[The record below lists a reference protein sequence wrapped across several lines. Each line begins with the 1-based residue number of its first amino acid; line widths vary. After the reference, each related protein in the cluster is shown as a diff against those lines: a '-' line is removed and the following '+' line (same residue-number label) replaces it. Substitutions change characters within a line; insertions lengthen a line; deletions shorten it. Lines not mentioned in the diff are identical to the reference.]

1 MEELAVNKKE
11 FQEAYELNQRI
22 IAAAQMAQK
31 SLYEMCV
38 LLKQMRDSKKY
49 KVLGYDNFEEYC
61 EEEAGF
67 SSRNARN
74 YISIIE
80 NISEEKRK
88 TFSAFG
94 MGKLS
99 LLASLSE
106 SQQEEIQQK
115 VDLEDVSVREL
126 KAEIARLKEEKQ
138 KADKAAAD
146 ANQQR
151 IAMQSDLLSAKS
163 KNRSLS
169 HELEDARK
177 MSGDAKGLA
186 ARLKAAERELSIADQ
201 DNYNKLEAQ
210 RIEYQKKINAL
221 QKQLNDAGKMRE
233 VAVETIPDY
242 EAVFKAYYH
251 AAVMAIKEMMTFLQ
265 SLDKGTSYQ
274 GKCFDLADDLA
285 DAMSDALYD
294 KKTDIEKIYA
304 EEGIL

>member
-186 ARLKAAERELSIADQ
+186 ARLKDAERELSIADQ

-294 KKTDIEKIYA
+294 KKTGIEKIYA

>member
-1 MEELAVNKKE
+1 MELAVNKNE

-22 IAAAQMAQK
+22 IATAQMAQK
-31 SLYEMCV
+31 NLYEMCV

-169 HELEDARK
+169 HELEEARK

-221 QKQLNDAGKMRE
+221 QKQLDDSGKMRE
-233 VAVETIPDY
+233 VAVETVEVPATKEIF
-242 EAVFKAYYH
+242 EAYCGTVRSAFEQLARF
-251 AAVMAIKEMMTFLQ
+251 VST
-265 SLDKGTSYQ
+265 LDKTIKQDYVEEVTGLLDQ
-274 GKCFDLADDLA
+274 LDDDL
-285 DAMSDALYD
+285 YD
-294 KKTDIEKIYA
+294 II
-304 EEGIL
+304 

>member
-1 MEELAVNKKE
+1 MEELAVNKNE

-22 IAAAQMAQK
+22 IATAQMAQK

-38 LLKQMRDSKKY
+38 LLKQMRDSKQY
-49 KVLGYDNFEEYC
+49 KVLGYYNFEDYC
-61 EEEAGF
+61 EEEVGMNR
-67 SSRNARN
+67 RNAYR
-74 YISIIE
+74 YIAVIE
-80 NISEEKRK
+80 NIKNVTSM
-88 TFSAFG
+88 SQIG
-94 MGKLS
+94 MTKLS

-106 SQQEEIQQK
+106 SQQEEIQQT
-115 VDLEDVSVREL
+115 VNVEDVSVREL

-138 KADKAAAD
+138 KADKAASD

-169 HELEDARK
+169 HELEEAKK
-177 MSGDAKGLA
+177 MSGDAKGLTE
-186 ARLKAAERELSIADQ
+186 RLKAAERDLSVAYQ

-221 QKQLNDAGKMRE
+221 QKQLDDAGRMRE
-233 VAVETIPDY
+233 VAVETVPDY
-242 EAVFKAYYH
+242 EAVFRAYYH

-294 KKTDIEKIYA
+294 KKTGIEKIYA

>member
-1 MEELAVNKKE
+1 
-11 FQEAYELNQRI
+11 
-22 IAAAQMAQK
+22 
-31 SLYEMCV
+31 
-38 LLKQMRDSKKY
+38 
-49 KVLGYDNFEEYC
+49 
-61 EEEAGF
+61 
-67 SSRNARN
+67 
-74 YISIIE
+74 
-80 NISEEKRK
+80 
-88 TFSAFG
+88 
-94 MGKLS
+94 
-99 LLASLSE
+99 
-106 SQQEEIQQK
+106 
-115 VDLEDVSVREL
+115 
-126 KAEIARLKEEKQ
+126 
-138 KADKAAAD
+138 
-146 ANQQR
+146 
-151 IAMQSDLLSAKS
+151 
-163 KNRSLS
+163 
-169 HELEDARK
+169 

-186 ARLKAAERELSIADQ
+186 ARLKDVERELSIADQ

>member
-1 MEELAVNKKE
+1 MEELAVNKNE

-38 LLKQMRDSKKY
+38 LLKQMRDGKQY
-49 KVLGYDNFEEYC
+49 KVLGYYNFEEYC
-61 EEEAGF
+61 EEEVGMKH
-67 SSRNARN
+67 SNAYR
-74 YISIIE
+74 YISIVE
-80 NISEEKRK
+80 NVKNFPSMGQI
-88 TFSAFG
+88 G
-94 MGKLS
+94 MTKLS

-106 SQQEEIQQK
+106 SQQEEIQQA
-115 VDLEDVSVREL
+115 VNVEDVSVREL

-169 HELEDARK
+169 HELEEARK

-186 ARLKAAERELSIADQ
+186 ARLKDAERELSIADQ

-294 KKTDIEKIYA
+294 KKTGIEKIYA

>member
-1 MEELAVNKKE
+1 MELAVNKNE

-38 LLKQMRDSKKY
+38 LLKQMRDGKQY
-49 KVLGYDNFEEYC
+49 KVLGYYNFEEYC
-61 EEEAGF
+61 EEEVGMKH
-67 SSRNARN
+67 SNAYR
-74 YISIIE
+74 YISIVE
-80 NISEEKRK
+80 NVKNFPSMGQI
-88 TFSAFG
+88 G
-94 MGKLS
+94 MTKLS

-106 SQQEEIQQK
+106 SQQEEIQQT
-115 VDLEDVSVREL
+115 VNVEDVSVREL

-169 HELEDARK
+169 HELEEAK
-177 MSGDAKGLA
+177 KLSGDAKGLA

-294 KKTDIEKIYA
+294 KKTGIEKIYA

>member
-1 MEELAVNKKE
+1 MGELRLSVQYKNAVD
-11 FQEAYELNQRI
+11 LNEKI
-22 IAAAQMAQK
+22 IFSAQMAQGY
-31 SLYEMCV
+31 LWEMCRA
-38 LLKQMRDSKKY
+38 LKEMRDSKLY
-49 KVLGYDNFEEYC
+49 KELGYHNFEEYC
-61 EEEAGF
+61 EKEVGMKR
-67 SSRNARN
+67 RNAYN
-74 YISIIE
+74 YISIAERINPE
-80 NISEEKRK
+80 NVQPVAQIGIKKLALLSTLSEE
-88 TFSAFG
+88 
-94 MGKLS
+94 
-99 LLASLSE
+99 
-106 SQQEEIQQK
+106 QQK
-115 VDLEDVSVREL
+115 EVSEAVDLESTTYREL

-169 HELEDARK
+169 HELEEAKK

-186 ARLKAAERELSIADQ
+186 ARLKDVERELSVADQ

-221 QKQLNDAGKMRE
+221 QKQLDDAGKMRE

-251 AAVMAIKEMMTFLQ
+251 AAVMAIKEMISFLQ

-285 DAMSDALYD
+285 DAMSDALYG

>member
-1 MEELAVNKKE
+1 MELAVNKNE

-38 LLKQMRDSKKY
+38 LLKQMRDGKQY
-49 KVLGYDNFEEYC
+49 KVLGYYNFEEYC
-61 EEEAGF
+61 EEEVGMK
-67 SSRNARN
+67 RQNAHR
-74 YISIIE
+74 YISVVE
-80 NISEEKRK
+80 NIKNVS
-88 TFSAFG
+88 SMIQIG
-94 MGKLS
+94 MTKLS

-106 SQQEEIQQK
+106 SQQEEIQQT
-115 VDLEDVSVREL
+115 VNVEDVSVREL

-169 HELEDARK
+169 HELEEAK
-177 MSGDAKGLA
+177 KLSGDAKGLA
-186 ARLKAAERELSIADQ
+186 ARLKDAERELSIADQ

-221 QKQLNDAGKMRE
+221 QKQLDDAGKMRE
-233 VAVETIPDY
+233 VAVETVPDY
-242 EAVFKAYYH
+242 EAVFRAYYH

-294 KKTDIEKIYA
+294 KKTGIEKIYA

>member
-1 MEELAVNKKE
+1 MEELAVNKNE

-38 LLKQMRDSKKY
+38 LLKQMRDGKQY
-49 KVLGYDNFEEYC
+49 KVLGYYNFEDYC
-61 EEEAGF
+61 EEEVGMKH
-67 SSRNARN
+67 SNAYR
-74 YISIIE
+74 YISIVE
-80 NISEEKRK
+80 NVKNFPSMGQI
-88 TFSAFG
+88 G
-94 MGKLS
+94 MTKLS

-106 SQQEEIQQK
+106 SQQEEIQQT
-115 VDLEDVSVREL
+115 VNVEDVSVREL

-169 HELEDARK
+169 HELEEAKK

-186 ARLKAAERELSIADQ
+186 ARLKDVERELSIADQ

-221 QKQLNDAGKMRE
+221 QKQLDDAGKMRE
-233 VAVETIPDY
+233 VAVETVEVPATKEIF
-242 EAVFKAYYH
+242 EAYCGTVRSAFEQL
-251 AAVMAIKEMMTFLQ
+251 AAFVST
-265 SLDKGTSYQ
+265 LDKTIKQNYV
-274 GKCFDLADDLA
+274 KEVTNLLDKLDDDL
-285 DAMSDALYD
+285 YD
-294 KKTDIEKIYA
+294 II
-304 EEGIL
+304 

>member
-1 MEELAVNKKE
+1 MELAVNKNE

-38 LLKQMRDSKKY
+38 LLKQMRDGKQY
-49 KVLGYDNFEEYC
+49 KVLGYYSFEDYC
-61 EEEAGF
+61 EEEVGMNR
-67 SSRNARN
+67 RNAYR
-74 YISIIE
+74 YIAVIE
-80 NISEEKRK
+80 NIKNVTSM
-88 TFSAFG
+88 SQIG
-94 MGKLS
+94 MTKLS

-106 SQQEEIQQK
+106 SQQEEIQQT
-115 VDLEDVSVREL
+115 VNVEDVSVREL

-169 HELEDARK
+169 HELEEARK

-186 ARLKAAERELSIADQ
+186 ARLKDAERELSIADQ

-221 QKQLNDAGKMRE
+221 QKQLDDSGKMRE
-233 VAVETIPDY
+233 VAVETVEVPATKEIF
-242 EAVFKAYYH
+242 EAYCGTVRSAFEQL
-251 AAVMAIKEMMTFLQ
+251 AAFVST
-265 SLDKGTSYQ
+265 LDKTIKQNYV
-274 GKCFDLADDLA
+274 KEVTNLLDNLDDDLY
-285 DAMSDALYD
+285 DA
-294 KKTDIEKIYA
+294 I
-304 EEGIL
+304 